1 MKLKALVI
9 LVASVLPL
17 ASASGGAKEE
27 NRVNSAIEV
36 LRQISAIPEQAVPPS
51 LLTKAYGVAVIP
63 NVIRAAIGLGGRRGK
78 GILVVRD
85 EKGEWSNPAFVTL
98 TGGNFGFQIGAQA
111 TDIIL
116 VFKSRK
122 GIDGIAS
129 GKLTLGADASVAAGP
144 VGRAAAAATD
154 ITFKSEVY
162 SYSRSRGLF
171 AGVAL
176 DGSALHIDKKAN
188 GEFYGV
194 TGITAAQIFAGRAPN
209 VPEIAERFT
218 RELDHHA
225 PSLPPGEIY
234 GQSASILQEPQTKS
248 EGVKTYAL
256 EEPASVAEPAPEQ

>member
-1 MKLKALVI
+1 MKLKALLIFATAI
-9 LVASVLPL
+9 LPI
-17 ASASGGAKEE
+17 ASAFGGANEE
-27 NRVNSAIEV
+27 NRINSAIEV
-36 LRQISAIPEQAVPPS
+36 LRQISTIPEQAVPPS

-63 NVIRAAIGLGGRRGK
+63 NVIRAAFGLGGRRGK
-78 GILVVRD
+78 GVLVVRN
-85 EKGEWSNPAFVTL
+85 EKGEWSDPVFVTL

-171 AGVAL
+171 AGIAL
-176 DGSALHIDKKAN
+176 DGSAIHIDKKAN
-188 GEFYGV
+188 GNFYGV
-194 TGITAAQIFAGRAPN
+194 TGITAAQIFAGLAPS
-209 VPEIAERFT
+209 VPEIADRFT
-218 RELDHHA
+218 RELDSRA
-225 PSLPPGEIY
+225 PALPPGEIY
-234 GQSASILQEPQTKS
+234 GKSASAVRSEPQS

-256 EEPASVAEPAPEQ
+256 EDPAYADEPLPEL